1 MSGLPAGSRQLAA
14 VSAQSREPRVEGRFW
29 NFPTSRTEYVQ
40 SASNQENVSATLTTE
55 RVPDAELVRRTA
67 TGDANAFAALYR
79 RRRPDV
85 YRFALHMTADTA
97 VAEDVVQDVFM
108 VVMQD
113 AGRFEP
119 DRGAVTSWLCG
130 IAKNHLRQ
138 RMARDRRLE
147 PLAHDEE
154 PALEAAALAADAL
167 GDLIRTEEVE
177 TLRRAVLSLP
187 LRYREVVVL
196 CDLQELSYQDAAD
209 ALSCAVGTVRSRL
222 HRGRALLAAK
232 LTGSLEASAVAVEA
246 RRAQGISDGVPVPR
260 TRRAIEAALEP
271 GGCRS

>member
-1 MSGLPAGSRQLAA
+1 MSEA
-14 VSAQSREPRVEGRFW
+14 
-29 NFPTSRTEYVQ
+29 
-40 SASNQENVSATLTTE
+40 LTTE

-67 TGDANAFAALYR
+67 AGDASAFAALYR

-85 YRFALHMTADTA
+85 YRFALHMTADGA

-108 VVMQD
+108 AVMRD
-113 AGRFEP
+113 AVRFEP

-138 RMARDRRLE
+138 RMARDRRLA

-154 PALEAAALAADAL
+154 PAPEATALAVDAL
-167 GDLIRTEEVE
+167 GDLIRIEQVE
-177 TLRRAVLSLP
+177 SLRRAVLSLP
-187 LRYREVVVL
+187 LKYREVVVL
-196 CDLQELSYQDAAD
+196 CDLQELSYLDAAG
-209 ALSCAVGTVRSRL
+209 ALACAVGTVRSRL

-232 LTGSLEASAVAVEA
+232 LTASSEVRKAGAA
-246 RRAQGISDGVPVPR
+246 PRRTDGIPDGGPVPR
-260 TRRAIEAALEP
+260 ARMAAEAVLEP